1 MRYEGRWVSK
11 LEVRGKGKRGEGGD
25 PILEKVPSDF
35 LPCKNNFVSEK
46 CAILLILI
54 LFGHFCIILM
64 QVFFKL
70 GNSLRMMT

>member
-25 PILEKVPSDF
+25 PVLEKVPSDF

-46 CAILLILI
+46 CVILLILI
-54 LFGHFCIILM
+54 LFGSFLLY
-64 QVFFKL
+64 FKAIF
-70 GNSLRMMT
+70 